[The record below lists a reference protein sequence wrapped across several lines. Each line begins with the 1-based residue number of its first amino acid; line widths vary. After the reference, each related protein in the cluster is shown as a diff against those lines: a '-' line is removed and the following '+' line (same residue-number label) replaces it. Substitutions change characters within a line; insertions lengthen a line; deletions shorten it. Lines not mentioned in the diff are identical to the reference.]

1 MKIIGISG
9 VDQNV
14 AFKVREFPGLSKR
27 EYRINQGFDSAAAL
41 VDAGEVI
48 AAAAEERFTREKAT
62 GDFPAQ
68 AIQYCLRA
76 GKIKISE
83 VDFLAHGFAY
93 EPFRSAFQEPEHAR
107 KQYEELYSPEVQKQH
122 LNRHFSGVDWER
134 KFIAVPHHLAHAASA
149 FYLSGFE
156 ESLILVSD
164 GMGEVHGMTV
174 AVGQG
179 TEIKIL
185 KQVPAF
191 HSLGILYG
199 VFTLHLGFC
208 MNMDEYKVMGL
219 APYGNPRR
227 YFGKVMELVHLKSD
241 GTYII
246 PAFARDK
253 TSLEKET
260 HSGILNFLAERFGPP
275 REPDGEMTQDHK
287 DIAAALQAVLQA
299 YQLHVVRHFKRETGQ
314 SRLCMAGGVALNCSV
329 NGVLRRSRLF
339 DRMFIQ
345 PAAGDDGCAVGA
357 ALFAQKLCDPGFK
370 PRKMTLPLWG
380 PEFGEREIEQALDD
394 QSGCV
399 WSKADSFDELCR
411 QVAERLAAGEVV
423 AWFQGRME
431 FGPRA
436 LGSRSILA
444 DPRDPGM
451 RDRVNSLV
459 KKREGFRPFA
469 PVVTSEAAGGYFDI
483 VPGEEP
489 AFAHMLY
496 VTQVQPAHRQAL
508 PAITHVD
515 GSARVQTVSEQD
527 NPRLWKLLK
536 AFERV
541 SGLPILL
548 NTSFNVKGEPIVC
561 TPREAINT
569 FRNAHLDALVLG
581 DYLVEPKRAELED
594 REAGEMQP
602 AVALAG

>member
-1 MKIIGISG
+1 MNIIGISG
-9 VDQNV
+9 LDQNL
-14 AFKVREFPGLSKR
+14 AFKAREFPGLTR
-27 EYRINQGFDSAAAL
+27 RQYRINQGFDAAAAL
-41 VDAGEVI
+41 VNDDGVV

-62 GDFPAQ
+62 GDFPAR

-76 GKIKISE
+76 GNLEIGD

-93 EPFRSAFQEPEHAR
+93 EPFRDAFQEPDYAR
-107 KQYEELYSPEVQKQH
+107 KQYDELYSPEVQKRH
-122 LNRHFSGVDWER
+122 LREHFPGVDWDR
-134 KFIAVPHHLAHAASA
+134 KFIAVPHHVAHAASA
-149 FYLSGFE
+149 FYPSGFDE
-156 ESLILVSD
+156 ALILVSD
-164 GMGEVHGMTV
+164 GMGEVHSLTV

-199 VFTLHLGFC
+199 VFTLHLGFA

-219 APYGNPRR
+219 APYGNSRR
-227 YFGKVMELVHLKSD
+227 YFDKVMELISLKND

-246 PAFARDK
+246 PAFAQDQ
-253 TSLEKET
+253 TLLEKET
-260 HSGILNFLAERFGPP
+260 HAGILNLLAERFGPP
-275 REPDGEMTQDHK
+275 REPDGEMTQNHK
-287 DIAAALQAVLQA
+287 DIAAALQAALQMC
-299 YQLHVVRHFKRETGQ
+299 QLHVLRHFKRETGQ
-314 SRLCMAGGVALNCSV
+314 RRLCLAGGVGLNCSV

-339 DRMFIQ
+339 EQMFVQ
-345 PAAGDDGCAVGA
+345 PAAGDDGCALGA
-357 ALFAQKLCDPGFK
+357 ALFAQKLHDPGFK
-370 PRKMTLPLWG
+370 PRKMSVPLWG
-380 PEFGEREIEQALDD
+380 PEFGGDEIRQALEDEAD
-394 QSGCV
+394 CV
-399 WSKADSFDELCR
+399 WSKPDSFDELCQ

-451 RDRVNSLV
+451 RDRINSLV

-469 PVVTSEAAGGYFDI
+469 PVVTSEAARRYFDI
-483 VPGEEP
+483 APGDEDS
-489 AFAHMLY
+489 FAHMLC
-496 VTQVQPAHRQAL
+496 VTQVLPAYRQAL
-508 PAITHVD
+508 PAVTHVD
-515 GSARVQTVSEQD
+515 GSARVQTVSEEH
-527 NPRLWKLLK
+527 NPRLWQLLK

-541 SGLPILL
+541 TGLPIIL

-569 FRNAHLDALVLG
+569 FRNAHLDTLVLG
-581 DYLVEPKRAELED
+581 DYLVEPKREALLD
-594 REAGEMQP
+594 LRENEMQP
-602 AVALAG
+602 AAAAA